1 MSERSSDLVDGDL
14 VLRPATGGID
24 GLVFDVLLGEEPV
37 GQVGV
42 RRTAG
47 DVGLLDWQLDDDV
60 SPGAAGRAARLLL
73 AHGFGLSGLH
83 RIEAHVDPSDVPTLR
98 LLSRAGLRREGVLRG
113 HGGIGPR
120 RSDRVLMARLVD
132 DPAADTRDGFIAMLN
147 AGLPRKRVISQA
159 VVRDPSGRALLCE
172 LTYKSEWDL
181 PGGVVEPL
189 ESPATGLSR
198 ELSEELGIDLA
209 VGELLTVNWLPAWR
223 GWDDAC
229 LLVFDGGTLPVDA
242 IDTMTLQPA
251 EIRAVHWCTPDDVQ
265 AHATAATIRLLEALA
280 DPDRRGGYLE
290 DGSPG
295 PNSQ

>member
-1 MSERSSDLVDGDL
+1 
-14 VLRPATGGID
+14 
-24 GLVFDVLLGEEPV
+24 
-37 GQVGV
+37 
-42 RRTAG
+42 
-47 DVGLLDWQLDDDV
+47 
-60 SPGAAGRAARLLL
+60 
-73 AHGFGLSGLH
+73 
-83 RIEAHVDPSDVPTLR
+83 
-98 LLSRAGLRREGVLRG
+98 
-113 HGGIGPR
+113 
-120 RSDRVLMARLVD
+120 MARLVD